1 MSDKKVKWFSFP
13 FVAPRGKGSHP
24 EPAES
29 EIVEIDP
36 PPGEPPRRCAYD
48 DPFRWTPEQR
58 RERIVELLAIG
69 YSRLKA
75 EQRKNGSTDCAPT

>member
-13 FVAPRGKGSHP
+13 FVAPSGKGSHP
-24 EPAES
+24 EPAEG

-36 PPGEPPRRCAYD
+36 PTEEPHQRCAYD

-58 RERIVELLAIG
+58 RSRIVKLLWIAIERWLL
-69 YSRLKA
+69 Y
-75 EQRKNGSTDCAPT
+75 RK